1 MTNFVQLAQKLDS
14 DLEEVGSLLIKHQG
28 NSALENAYV
37 RTFFSTVEGVM
48 YAFRQE
54 AMTNKDYTAI
64 FDLAEQAK
72 LQGRKFDQTKQVIL
86 KKSHR
91 LSFKEYVKFSCRCL
105 AKSRG
110 VDPKDLG
117 FFGVDWDNFLAANNI
132 RDQLTHPKSVEDLY
146 LGTEKLEVVLRAK
159 LWFKE
164 QVLLLLVK

>member
-1 MTNFVQLAQKLDS
+1 MTNFIQLAQKLDS

-37 RTFFSTVEGVM
+37 RTFFSTVEGIM

-54 AMTNKDYTAI
+54 AMANKDYTEI

-72 LQGRKFDQTKQVIL
+72 LQGRKFDQTRQVIL
-86 KKSHR
+86 AKNSR

-110 VDPKDLG
+110 EDPKELG
-117 FFGVDWDNFLAANNI
+117 FIGVDWDNFLSANNI
-132 RDQLTHPKSVEDLY
+132 RDQLTHPKSIDDLY
-146 LGTEKLEVVLRAK
+146 LGAEKLEVVLRAK
-159 LWFKE
+159 LWLKE
-164 QVLLLLVK
+164 QVLLKLAK